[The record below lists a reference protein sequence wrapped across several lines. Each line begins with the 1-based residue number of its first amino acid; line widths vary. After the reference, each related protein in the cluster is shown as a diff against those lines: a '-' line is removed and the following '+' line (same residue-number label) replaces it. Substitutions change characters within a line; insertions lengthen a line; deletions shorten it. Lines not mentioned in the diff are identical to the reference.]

1 MLSLDYRKVSFK
13 LSLIG
18 SDSVVKSFNELMQH
32 FYNQSNGDQ
41 IPEPFQLRIMMSL
54 LGAFLLEIRKSMGN
68 ETTKIDNWGMLEWF
82 MKDARKMREGT
93 YLNS

>member
-1 MLSLDYRKVSFK
+1 MKVPLNGTLWEILYNSN
-13 LSLIG
+13 LQWS
-18 SDSVVKSFNELMQH
+18 QH

-41 IPEPFQLRIMMSL
+41 IPEPFQLRIMMSI